1 MPPPKANFRIPL
13 EDGSN
18 LSLSIFATRKDPE
31 AEVIVAQI
39 SRKVEENWENLG
51 RIAVYRSREGN
62 YSRLPERDDQ

>member
-13 EDGSN
+13 QEGNN
-18 LSLSIFATRKDPE
+18 LSLAVFATRNDPE

-39 SRKVEENWENLG
+39 TRKVGENWENVG

-62 YSRLPERDDQ
+62 YSQLPERETK